1 MRFFY
6 ICFQH
11 RQNGSVKEIKNYKDV
26 TKQLGIYLLISFDSA
41 LAANKLIVNHSSG
54 GFVKLKEFMWHS

>member
-1 MRFFY
+1 
-6 ICFQH
+6 
-11 RQNGSVKEIKNYKDV
+11 VKEIKNYKDV